1 MEAEVVEAGA
11 VVDGHR
17 APAWTGRWTTGSGSG
32 GSSKRPRTVL
42 LSSRAK
48 LRTVEDERAML
59 IGRGGGR
66 VALFRQRVGHTSRSE
81 AEAVEVRAVIDG
93 H

>member
-17 APAWTGRWTTGSGSG
+17 ALAWTGRWTTGLGSG
-32 GSSKRPRTVL
+32 GSSTGPRTVL

-48 LRTVEDERAML
+48 LRTAEDERAML

-66 VALFRQRVGHTSRSE
+66 VALFRQRVGHTGRSE